1 MLGCYD
7 AIAKR
12 LDKLGPV
19 ATHILPACTPMLAC
33 KGLNS
38 TQFDMVVGI
47 IQGMLETVIAYR
59 RKEIANP
66 SATAISEKK
75 PTHPGGEP
83 DEEEIAKQRA
93 IVLGGWKPA
102 PPSASSKSS
111 ASTPSSEL
119 PVFPGAPAPASPP
132 SVSSSTPYSATGFD
146 MADVFGSPLPPG
158 GSKGTTS
165 TGKSKMRTGVFFSV
179 RSPKLV
185 VLNISPIMTSIM
197 CCGSFKTYRR
207 ARVSLQSS
215 DVIGND

>member
-1 MLGCYD
+1 
-7 AIAKR
+7 
-12 LDKLGPV
+12 
-19 ATHILPACTPMLAC
+19 
-33 KGLNS
+33 
-38 TQFDMVVGI
+38 
-47 IQGMLETVIAYR
+47 MLETVIAYR